1 MKNLVPG
8 KLPTL
13 RWFALKKMI
22 DIQFNNLSSLV
33 KLHANDF
40 EALQKEF
47 ENIKKEQR
55 RIFARM
61 K

>member
-1 MKNLVPG
+1 
-8 KLPTL
+8 
-13 RWFALKKMI
+13 MI

-33 KLHANDF
+33 KGHANDF